1 MENDGSTDDLETLA
15 EWHAKRAD
23 VKRGV
28 AAVWQRRGESALG
41 SYYEQ
46 SAERHAST
54 ARLLRSMRREAPA

>member
-1 MENDGSTDDLETLA
+1 MGNGVSVDDPEALA
-15 EWHAKRAD
+15 EWHAERAD

-28 AAVWQRRGESALG
+28 AAVWQRRGESVLG